1 MDFWKRH
8 GNVQPMLDEV
18 FMEDKLEYLHS
29 ILLMVGMPITHHTPH
44 YLYPLIWASNFSLV
58 QF

>member
-8 GNVQPMLDEV
+8 GNVQPMQDEV
-18 FMEDKLEYLHS
+18 FMEDILEFLHS
-29 ILLMVGMPITHHTPH
+29 ILLMVGMPVSLIITPH
-44 YLYPLIWASNFSLV
+44 LYPLIWASTFSLV